1 MPKEFD
7 NLDARIIVVL
17 AQDGRRSNADIAR
30 QLGSSE
36 ATVRRRI
43 DAMVQDGIFQVIA
56 LADPERIGFSTHALF
71 GIAVEPTYTDDVAAK
86 LATFPFIRLVMITSG
101 PFNLMA
107 QGYFAGRADLASFL
121 IDELNHIRGIVK
133 IELVLV
139 HRTIKRNWE
148 YQLSAPALSEPP
160 DDSSHM

>member
-7 NLDARIIVVL
+7 GLDAQIIVIL
-17 AQDGRRSNADIAR
+17 AQDGRRSNANIAR

-56 LADPERIGFSTHALF
+56 LADPERIGFNTHALF
-71 GIAVEPTYTDDVAAK
+71 GITVEPVHTDDVATK
-86 LATFPFIRLVMITSG
+86 LAAFPFIRLVMITSG
-101 PFNLMA
+101 PFNLVA
-107 QGYFAGRADLASFL
+107 QGYFSGRADLASFL
-121 IDELNHIRGIVK
+121 IDELNHIPGIIK
-133 IELVLV
+133 TELILV

-148 YQLSAPALSEPP
+148 YQLNAPALSESP
-160 DDSSHM
+160 DNGAHM